1 MTIQREH
8 DNTSAAAPNSAVKES
23 AWRTASNLLFALTVI
38 NVGAVMLTASTFSTL
53 FMITTIVNI
62 TLALGLRQMQSWG
75 RILTLAR
82 CLLGI
87 ALALALAVNQG
98 AVLDAIV
105 TALLLTGIG
114 LPILGPPHKAKS
126 LIGVGLFT
134 LGGAATVVA
143 LLSSWVTVG

>member
-1 MTIQREH
+1 MTIQRER
-8 DNTSAAAPNSAVKES
+8 DNTSATAPNPTVKES
-23 AWRTASNLLFALTVI
+23 AWRTASNLLLALTVI

-53 FMITTIVNI
+53 FMVTTIVNI
-62 TLALGLRQMQSWG
+62 ALALGLRQMQSWG

-105 TALLLTGIG
+105 TTLLLAGIA
-114 LPILGPPHKAKS
+114 LPILGPPHKPKS
-126 LIGVGLFT
+126 LIGVGLFA

-143 LLSSWVTVG
+143 LLSSLVTVG